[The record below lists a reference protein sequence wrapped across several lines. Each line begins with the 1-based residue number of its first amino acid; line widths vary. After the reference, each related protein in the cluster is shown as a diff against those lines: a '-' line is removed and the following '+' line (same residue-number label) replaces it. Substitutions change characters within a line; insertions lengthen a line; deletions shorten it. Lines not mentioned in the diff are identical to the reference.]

1 MGRQGYT
8 CAMVQRISGLLLFL
22 TACGD
27 VGSGFG
33 VGQKDGPPD
42 SGNGGIDTSIE
53 TGDDGG
59 DDADRDGITVEQ
71 GDCDDN
77 DPRVSPQRPEEEDD
91 GKDNDC
97 DAKTDELFAGLSVA
111 WVESSGAGH
120 ILQLDSIGRAAR
132 DVSTGACVPFFVDH
146 VVRDGKQLDNEW
158 IINDSIAALA
168 RVTEDGTC
176 TQIADFS
183 DTEVY
188 EFPPYGVTVT
198 PDGTMYVVL
207 ADQLVSV
214 AEDGTVTQL
223 ASWNAEEEFYGL
235 GLSNDPSTGTVGVFD
250 VYGGLAVY
258 HPDTGFAFLKK
269 PDFMAPELSTLS
281 GAWGDD
287 GYWYVPAASAAGVG
301 VFQFKES
308 DASWVLQDEWDDEDW
323 SPFMMGVDASDPD
336 RPDFYITASA
346 GAYQTVWRVAHGT
359 NHPDQLYISDG
370 SDFGTFYGIAVLD
383 NATFA
388 NP

>member
-1 MGRQGYT
+1 MFVRT
-8 CAMVQRISGLLLFL
+8 SLLLL
-22 TACGD
+22 LAAACED
-27 VGSGFG
+27 VNSGFG
-33 VGQKDGPPD
+33 VGTKNGPPD
-42 SGNGGIDTSIE
+42 TGNGGIDTSI
-53 TGDDGG
+53 TDTTDTDDDQDNDGFSP
-59 DDADRDGITVEQ
+59 AD
-71 GDCDDN
+71 GDCDDD
-77 DPRVSPQRPEEEDD
+77 DPRVSPARAEEGGD

-97 DAKTDELFAGLSVA
+97 DGKVDEAFAGVSVA

-120 ILQLDSIGRAAR
+120 ILVLDSIGRVSD
-132 DVSTGACVPFFVDH
+132 DVSAGACVPFFLDH
-146 VVRDGKQLDNEW
+146 VVRDGAQLADEW
-158 IINDSIAALA
+158 IINDSIASLA
-168 RVTEDGTC
+168 RVTSDGKC

-214 AEDGTVTQL
+214 GEDGTVRQL

-235 GLSNDPSTGTVGVFD
+235 GLSNDASSGTVGIFD

-258 HPDTGFAFLKK
+258 HPDTGFAFLHK

-281 GAWGDD
+281 GAHGDD
-287 GYWYVPAASAAGVG
+287 GAWYVPASSAAGVG
-301 VFQFKES
+301 VFRFTES
-308 DASWVLQDEWDDEDW
+308 SESWVLQDEWDDEDW

-336 RPDFYITASA
+336 RPDFYITATA

-359 NHPDQLYISDG
+359 NHPDQLYVSDG
-370 SDFGTFYGIAVLD
+370 SDFGNFYGIAVRD
-383 NATFA
+383 GAQYSS
-388 NP
+388 P

>member
-1 MGRQGYT
+1 ML
-8 CAMVQRISGLLLFL
+8 QRISALFLLL

-33 VGQKDGPPD
+33 VGTKPGPPD
-42 SGNGGIDTSIE
+42 TGNGGIDTSID
-53 TGDDGG
+53 TGEEVG
-59 DDADRDGITVEQ
+59 DDADRDGVTVEQ

-77 DPRVSPQRPEEEDD
+77 DPWVSPDRKEEKDD

-120 ILQLDSIGRAAR
+120 ILQLDSIGREVR
-132 DVSTGACVPFFVDH
+132 DVPTGACVPFFVDH

-168 RVTEDGTC
+168 RVAEDGTC

-207 ADQLVSV
+207 ADQLVRV
-214 AEDGTVTQL
+214 GEDGTVTQL
-223 ASWNAEEEFYGL
+223 AAWNAEEEFYGL

-258 HPDTGFAFLKK
+258 HPDSGFAFLKK
-269 PDFMAPELSTLS
+269 PDFMNPELSTLS

-287 GYWYVPAASAAGVG
+287 GFWYVPAASAAGVG
-301 VFQFKES
+301 VFQFKEA

-383 NATFA
+383 NAIFA